1 MSEAKRLHPIAIL
14 VNVTKTL
21 KEALIPLILFVV
33 LQSSNDSPWSY
44 FELIVLGGALLI
56 GIVSG
61 IISWF
66 KFTYEIDEDEIR
78 IRSGV
83 FIKKE
88 RFIRLERIQSI
99 DITEGIIQRLF
110 SLVKVSIETAGSS
123 NGGKA
128 EAELTAITKEEA
140 ALFQTLLQASKKQ
153 KYTAE
158 SASDPVVE
166 EESELSEEQKLFE
179 LSFSELCLMAATSGG
194 VGVVLSGAFVLY
206 TQFSEVIAQYGLY
219 NDVEELVASSMVV
232 AGSLIFFGVV
242 VAYLIATVRIIL
254 KYAFFTVTKSGNE
267 LIISRGLLE
276 RRRLAIPIHRIQA
289 LRIVENIVREPFGYA
304 TLYVETASGSVQNE
318 GNAKVML
325 LPIIKKKRIKSLLAS
340 FNINYELDVPIKHVP
355 KRAMRRYLFRA
366 LLWNIPLVA
375 FWFLFKP
382 FGYVYAVWL
391 PLCLI
396 LAYASYRTAGWNIT
410 KKQLT
415 LVFRHIVSKQ
425 TYVVLNNKI
434 QSLTYKQSDFQ
445 RKRQLGTI
453 SVFSKTG
460 VGPSRGKVIDVEQED
475 MLAIKEWFQENHSVK
490 KASGDHF

>member
-14 VNVTKTL
+14 LNVGKIL
-21 KEALIPLILFVV
+21 KEALIPFLLFFF
-33 LQSSNDSPWSY
+33 LQSSSDSPWSY
-44 FELIVLGGALLI
+44 FELIILGGYLVISLLT
-56 GIVSG
+56 G
-61 IISWF
+61 IITWY

-140 ALFQTLLQASKKQ
+140 ASFQTLLQASKKKQ
-153 KYTAE
+153 NGLDESNHEDAKDEIEEAE
-158 SASDPVVE
+158 E
-166 EESELSEEQKLFE
+166 RKLFQ
-179 LSFSELCLMAATSGG
+179 LSFGELCLMAATSGG

-206 TQFSEVIAQYGLY
+206 TQFSEVISQYGIY
-219 NDVEELVASSMVV
+219 NDVEELVKSSMLVV
-232 AGSLIFFGVV
+232 AGLIFFGVV
-242 VAYLIATVRIIL
+242 VAYLIATLRIIL
-254 KYAFFTVTKSGNE
+254 KYAYFTVSKQGDE

-340 FNINYELDVPIKHVP
+340 FEVDYDLDVPIKHVP
-355 KRAMRRYLFRA
+355 KRAMRRYIYRA
-366 LLWNIPLVA
+366 LLWNVPLVA
-375 FWFLFKP
+375 LWYFFKP
-382 FGYVYAVWL
+382 LGYVYVVWL
-391 PLCLI
+391 PLCLA
-396 LAYASYRTAGWNIT
+396 LAYASYRTAGWNI
-410 KKQLT
+410 KNKQLT
-415 LVFRHIVSKQ
+415 LVFRQFVSKQ
-425 TYVVLNNKI
+425 TYIVLNNKV
-434 QSLTYKQSDFQ
+434 QSLTYKQSEFQ
-445 RKRQLGTI
+445 RKSLLGTI
-453 SVFSKTG
+453 SAFSKTG
-460 VGPSRGKVIDVEQED
+460 IGPSRGRVIDVEQED
-475 MLAIKEWFQENHSVK
+475 MLSIKEWFQQNHSVRK
-490 KASGDHF
+490 IS